1 MIKTPINPEGMAANP
16 AYSQAI
22 AVSGPHKTLYVGGQN
37 GVDATGAIVDGGIA
51 AQTTQALR
59 NMALVLQAGDAG
71 FNDVVKWTI
80 HVVAG
85 EDLRQAF
92 AAFQAEV
99 PHLNP
104 APAIGMAYVSGLGR
118 PGFLIEI
125 EAIAVVG

>member
-1 MIKTPINPEGMAANP
+1 MIKTPINPQAMAANP

-22 AVSGPHKTLYVGGQN
+22 AVSGLHTTIYIGGQN
-37 GVDATGAIVDGGIA
+37 GVDATGAIVDGGLA

-59 NMALVLQAGDAG
+59 NMALVLETAGAG
-71 FNDVVKWTI
+71 FNDVVKWSI
-80 HVVAG
+80 NVVVG

-99 PHLNP
+99 PHLSP